1 MAVRC
6 AGGQGVELV
15 CDIVGRWTDPA
26 VLLLHGGGQTR
37 FSWGGTASALG
48 DQGFLTFALDARGH
62 GESDW
67 AQDGGYSIDA
77 YAEDLRRVARQIG
90 RPVALVGASLGR
102 LTSIIAAGE
111 PPAVPCPALVP
122 VDVTPRMNRDGKPA
136 TAPSISPHL
145 EA

>member
-1 MAVRC
+1 MAVRF

-37 FSWGGTASALG
+37 FSWGGTALALG

-77 YAEDLRRVARQIG
+77 YAEDLRRVAELRKRFGHTIKLAADANGQWSASEAIEKLD
-90 RPVALVGASLGR
+90 ALSAYDLSYIEQPTPPGDW
-102 LTSIIAAGE
+102 AA
-111 PPAVPCPALVP
+111 
-122 VDVTPRMNRDGKPA
+122 T
-136 TAPSISPHL
+136 
-145 EA
+145 

>member
-1 MAVRC
+1 MVVRL

-15 CDIVGRWTDPA
+15 CDIVGRWREPA
-26 VLLLHGGGQTR
+26 VLLLPGGGQTR

-90 RPVALVGASLGR
+90 RPVALVGASLGG
-102 LTSIIAAGE
+102 LTSILPPGD
-111 PPAVPCPALVP
+111 PPAVPC
-122 VDVTPRMNRDGKPA
+122 TPLSPS
-136 TAPSISPHL
+136 TAPPRR
-145 EA
+145 